1 MIYTAIKLGPRELAM
16 AWFYMNAMRNSTER
30 ILALDNVW
38 DMDKDMLYDATVTLA
53 RTKFDEENDTVL
65 NMKAM
70 IKSQFQDDFHLYT
83 WANELYEKVSKTK
96 TCPFTA

>member
-1 MIYTAIKLGPRELAM
+1 M
-16 AWFYMNAMRNSTER
+16 AWFYMHAMGNLTER
-30 ILALDNVW
+30 IQSVLALDNVW
-38 DMDKDMLYDATVTLA
+38 DFDKDMFYDATVTLA